1 MDEINEQAVQAAGSP
16 QRLEEFIR
24 QNEPFII
31 KCASGAVHRYI
42 TKSDDEW
49 SVALLAFSQ
58 AVRDYSPEKGGFF
71 GFARVVIGRRLVD
84 YLRTQSRRSA
94 EYPVSPGALDS
105 DPEEGE
111 EDFEVEAAVLNRAQQ
126 SPGDSL
132 RLEIESV
139 NQLFSSY
146 GFSFFDL
153 AGCSPKAGKT
163 KRACAKAIV
172 FILRSPILLNEMRAS
187 KTLPL
192 KIIEKNTRVPRKILE
207 RHRKYIIA
215 AAEII
220 TGDYPFLADY
230 MRWIR
235 EELKK

>member
-1 MDEINEQAVQAAGSP
+1 MDEISEQAVQAAGSP
-16 QRLEEFIR
+16 RRLEEFIR

-31 KCASGAVHRYI
+31 RSASGAVHRYI

-49 SVALLAFSQ
+49 SVALLAFSE
-58 AVRDYSPEKGGFF
+58 AVRDYSPEKGGFS

-94 EYPVSPGALDS
+94 EYPVSPGVLDS

-111 EDFEVEAAVLNRAQQ
+111 EDFEVETAVLNRAQQ

-132 RLEIESV
+132 RLEIESA

-153 AGCSPKAGKT
+153 ADCSPKARKT
-163 KRACAKAIV
+163 KQACAKAV
-172 FILRSPILLNEMRAS
+172 VCILRSPILLHEMRAS

-192 KIIEKNTRVPRKILE
+192 KAIEKNTQVPRKILE